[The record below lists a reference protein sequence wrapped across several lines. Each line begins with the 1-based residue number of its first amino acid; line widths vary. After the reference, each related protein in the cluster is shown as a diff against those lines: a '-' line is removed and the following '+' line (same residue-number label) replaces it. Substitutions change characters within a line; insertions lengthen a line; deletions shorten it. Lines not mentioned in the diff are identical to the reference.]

1 MQTKNLEYLNTVSLK
16 VSQNTT
22 ANQIFIKK
30 KKKSTSVRSRI
41 LDWLAIPYSQHQMF
55 ILEKG

>member
-30 KKKSTSVRSRI
+30 KKKI
-41 LDWLAIPYSQHQMF
+41 N
-55 ILEKG
+55 KC

>member
-30 KKKSTSVRSRI
+30 KKKKSTSVRSRI
-41 LDWLAIPYSQHQMF
+41 LD
-55 ILEKG
+55 